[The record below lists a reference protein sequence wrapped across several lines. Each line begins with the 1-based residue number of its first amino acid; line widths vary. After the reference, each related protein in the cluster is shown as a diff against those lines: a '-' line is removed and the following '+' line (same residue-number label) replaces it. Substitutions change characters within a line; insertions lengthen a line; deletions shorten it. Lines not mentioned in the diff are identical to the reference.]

1 MTLIGS
7 EPLMEDFDPYRVL
20 VEKLQSGTAPE
31 ESFRRIFDHF
41 YPPLIRT
48 FERWGFESEDS
59 LDLAQETL
67 FQVFKSLPRY
77 RGESQVS
84 SWIYAIARNIY
95 RNELRLRGAQK
106 REGREVSWDRS
117 IEGGGSGWDLPVEEP
132 SVLQRM
138 ELSERT
144 EALRH
149 AVASLPEQMRR
160 CVTLR
165 INSGLKYREIAIVL
179 GISIETVKAHLH
191 QARKRLQESLG
202 DDFDDAGTA

>member
-1 MTLIGS
+1 
-7 EPLMEDFDPYRVL
+7 MEDFDPYRAL
-20 VEKLQSGTAPE
+20 VENLQAGIAPE

-41 YPPLIRT
+41 YNPLTRT

-67 FQVFKSLPRY
+67 FQVFKSLYRY
-77 RGESQVS
+77 RGESYVS
-84 SWIYAIARNIY
+84 SWIYAIARNVY
-95 RNELRLRGAQK
+95 KNELRLRGAQK
-106 REGREVSWDRS
+106 REGREVSWHRG
-117 IEGGGSGWDLPVEEP
+117 IEGEGSGLDLPVEEP

-138 ELSERT
+138 ELSEKAG
-144 EALRH
+144 ALRH
-149 AVASLPEQMRR
+149 AISSLPEQMRR

-191 QARKRLQESLG
+191 QGRKRLQESLG
-202 DDFDDAGTA
+202 GDFDDEGTA